1 MTAPLPGAESHVRA
15 RSIAVIAVIL
25 SLAALKLGR
34 PVMMPFTVG
43 LFFAMLAWPLERM
56 LARRLPRW
64 IALLLAILALVVVLV
79 ALFSAIAW
87 SAATVIEEAER
98 HGDKIASLM
107 RRASDWAGGFGVRL
121 PWSEGAADAAAGATA
136 EPESEGN
143 GTATAIAER
152 MGSALFT
159 GGGYIAL
166 ALGFAALSLA
176 ELNDARRKIRQRFSR
191 EHADR
196 MLAIGAR
203 VSAAFRRYIVV
214 KSLTSL
220 IAGVASGAF
229 ALVVGLDFAAVWAFL
244 AFLFEYVPTVGSV
257 LAVIPPAAW
266 AFIQFDGLAKPLAIL
281 AGYTALQTFL
291 GNYVDPRIEGRFMAI
306 SPLVVLLSI
315 IFWAWMWGP
324 AGALLGVPLTVSV
337 AVVARH
343 FERSRW
349 IWALITE
356 PNGEDT
362 EANGV
367 SDGDDERAGDG
378 DGERAGDRDTSARVA
393 RRA

>member
-1 MTAPLPGAESHVRA
+1 MTSPLAGAEPQMRA
-15 RSIAVIAVIL
+15 RLIGVIAVLL
-25 SLAALKLGR
+25 SLAALKLGK

-43 LFFAMLAWPLERM
+43 LFFAMLTWPLERF

-64 IALLLAILALVVVLV
+64 LALLVAILALIVVLS
-79 ALFSAIAW
+79 ALFAGIAW
-87 SAATVIEEAER
+87 SVAAVIEEGER
-98 HGDKIASLM
+98 HRDKISSLM
-107 RRASDWAGGFGVRL
+107 ARASAWVGGFGLSL
-121 PWSEGAADAAAGATA
+121 PGAAGAGTA
-136 EPESEGN
+136 PDSN
-143 GTATAIAER
+143 GTATAVAER
-152 MGSALFT
+152 MGRALFS

-176 ELNDARRKIRQRFSR
+176 ELNDVRRKVRERFSR
-191 EHADR
+191 ENAER

-203 VSAAFRRYIVV
+203 VSVAFRRYIVV

-220 IAGVASGAF
+220 IAGVASGVF
-229 ALVVGLDFAAVWAFL
+229 AMLVGLDFAVVWAFL
-244 AFLFEYVPTVGSV
+244 AFLFEYVPTVGSI

-266 AFIQFDGLAKPLAIL
+266 GFIQFDGIAKPLAIL
-281 AGYTALQTFL
+281 AGFTALQTFL

-337 AVVARH
+337 AVVAKH

-356 PNGEDT
+356 PNGDT
-362 EANGV
+362 DDANQGSPPAGEAG
-367 SDGDDERAGDG
+367 GRAT
-378 DGERAGDRDTSARVA
+378 TSRVA